1 MKAEW
6 LYLKQI
12 YDFPATLLVNLL
24 QIHSDWR
31 APTQSPLINP
41 FYSSCRGFMI
51 RKMLINAEDV
61 EESRVA
67 IVAEGLLEEFD
78 IETTQKEQIK
88 GNIYKGVVVKV
99 EAGLQAAFV
108 DYGGHRAGFL
118 PLGEVHPSCYA
129 DQELAKRGGRV
140 RIHDVLKRNQELLVQ
155 IVKDEI
161 GTKGA
166 ALSTYIS
173 LPGRYLVL
181 MPGVDA
187 TRVSRKI
194 EDEAQRRQLKEIVA
208 QLAPPPG
215 TGVIIRTAGLDRTRQ
230 ELQRD
235 MAYLLKLWETI
246 LAQGAE
252 LPAPSVVYQERDLVI
267 RSIRDYFTPDIA
279 EILVDDREVFKRA
292 REFLQAIMPRY
303 VNRIK
308 LYREKRPIFSKY
320 QLEDQIE
327 AIFEDKIP
335 LRSGG
340 SIVIERT
347 EAMVSID
354 VNSGR
359 STQERGMEE
368 TAFKTNMEAAEE
380 IARQLRL
387 RDLGGLVV
395 IDFIDMRDRKH
406 IQEVERCLKNA
417 LKRDKARTEMS
428 RISKFGLL
436 EVSRQRLKPALQDE
450 TSSPCPHCK
459 GQGLVRSKESLG
471 LTVLRKIQAA
481 AVKGNLLSAKAKVPL
496 EAANY
501 LLNDKRDRLLK
512 IEHEYGIRINV
523 EGDAALTGSLFN
535 LVLDKKDIVPVDDET
550 FEAEAR
556 ALEEAEVADLEP
568 IPEDEAVAEIPA
580 AAAPGEFES
589 LTEPAAAVAAT
600 LAAVVQTTLS
610 AEVKGL
616 QGVAEPSSGSNG
628 GPVTREVSPPPWQP
642 VRRRGRFWW
651 LRRATS
657 ATARS
662 VTVPSVSN
670 AADSPAAE
678 AKAPAAVAT
687 VTAQHPSNERS
698 AGPPHR
704 LPDSAAPW
712 RRMLPLLKPL
722 RQLPLR
728 GADDLRPG
736 DHLPL

>member
-1 MKAEW
+1 
-6 LYLKQI
+6 
-12 YDFPATLLVNLL
+12 
-24 QIHSDWR
+24 
-31 APTQSPLINP
+31 
-41 FYSSCRGFMI
+41 MI
-51 RKMLINAEDV
+51 RKMLINAEDS

-67 IVAEGLLEEFD
+67 IVADGLLEEFD
-78 IETTQKEQIK
+78 IETTHKEQIK

-108 DYGGHRAGFL
+108 DYGGKRAGFL
-118 PLGEVHPSCYA
+118 PLGEVHPTSYA
-129 DQELAKRGGRV
+129 DPELAKRGGRV
-140 RIHDVLKRNQELLVQ
+140 RIHDVLKRNQELLIQV
-155 IVKDEI
+155 VKDEI

-194 EDEAQRRQLKEIVA
+194 EDEAQRRELKELVA

-215 TGVIIRTAGLDRTRQ
+215 TGVIIRTAGLDRTKQ

-246 LAQGAE
+246 LTQAKE

-267 RSIRDYFTPDIA
+267 RSIRDYFTPDIG
-279 EILVDDREVFKRA
+279 EILADDREVFRRA

-327 AIFEDKIP
+327 AIFEDKIA
-335 LRSGG
+335 LKSGG

-368 TAFKTNMEAAEE
+368 TAFKTNMEAGEE

-406 IQEVERCLKNA
+406 IQEVERGLKNA

-450 TSSPCPHCK
+450 TSLPCPHCK
-459 GQGLVRSKESLG
+459 GQGLIRSRESLG

-481 AVKGNLLSAKAKVPL
+481 AVKGNLLAAKAKVPL
-496 EAANY
+496 EVANY
-501 LLNDKRDRLLK
+501 LLNDKRDRLLRV
-512 IEHEYGIRINV
+512 EQEYSIRILV
-523 EGDAALTGSLFN
+523 EGDAQLTGSLYN
-535 LVLDKKDIVPVDDET
+535 LVFDKKELTPAEEEVL
-550 FEAEAR
+550 EAELKLIERVDIADFEPLQETEEVLEEPATVGLTPDE
-556 ALEEAEVADLEP
+556 ALEE
-568 IPEDEAVAEIPA
+568 EAVAQDTTLEPAMA
-580 AAAPGEFES
+580 AATIETNGLSE
-589 LTEPAAAVAAT
+589 
-600 LAAVVQTTLS
+600 AAVVDTPAVDAPADDHGSGLKPLS
-610 AEVKGL
+610 
-616 QGVAEPSSGSNG
+616 
-628 GPVTREVSPPPWQP
+628 SPPSWQP
-642 VRRRGRFWW
+642 ARRRGRFWW
-651 LRRATS
+651 LRRLALTTEQTGREPVRS
-657 ATARS
+657 PVEEVS
-662 VTVPSVSN
+662 VTEPEVPTLVSHQTPPASSQVERH
-670 AADSPAAE
+670 AATTGQRTDAE
-678 AKAPAAVAT
+678 
-687 VTAQHPSNERS
+687 
-698 AGPPHR
+698 
-704 LPDSAAPW
+704 APW
-712 RRMLPLLKPL
+712 RRMLPPIKPF
-722 RQLPLR
+722 RELPRAGLDE
-728 GADDLRPG
+728 GASGHEPAI
-736 DHLPL
+736 

>member
-1 MKAEW
+1 
-6 LYLKQI
+6 
-12 YDFPATLLVNLL
+12 
-24 QIHSDWR
+24 
-31 APTQSPLINP
+31 
-41 FYSSCRGFMI
+41 MI
-51 RKMLINAEDV
+51 RKMLINAEDA

-67 IVAEGLLEEFD
+67 IVTDGILEEFD
-78 IETTQKEQIK
+78 IETSHKEQNK
-88 GNIYKGVVVKV
+88 SNIYKGLVVKV

-108 DYGGHRAGFL
+108 DYGGKRAGFL
-118 PLGEVHPSCYA
+118 PLGEVHPTCYA
-129 DQELAKRGGRV
+129 DPELAKRGGRV

-155 IVKDEI
+155 VVKDEI

-215 TGVIIRTAGLDRTRQ
+215 TGVIIRTAGLDRTKQ

-246 LAQGAE
+246 LAQAKE
-252 LPAPSVVYQERDLVI
+252 IPAPSVVYEESDLVI

-303 VNRIK
+303 VSRIK
-308 LYREKRPIFSKY
+308 LYRERRPIFSKY
-320 QLEDQIE
+320 QLEEQIE

-335 LRSGG
+335 LKSGG

-450 TSSPCPHCK
+450 TSLPCPHCR
-459 GQGLVRSKESLG
+459 GQGLIRSKESLG

-481 AVKGNLLSAKAKVPL
+481 AVKGNLMVAKAKVPL

-501 LLNDKRDRLLK
+501 LLNEKRDRLLK
-512 IEHEYGIRINV
+512 LEQEYGIRLHV
-523 EGDAALTGSLFN
+523 EGDATLTGSIFN
-535 LVLDKKDIVPVDDET
+535 LSLEKKDISAIEEELL
-550 FEAEAR
+550 EAEA
-556 ALEEAEVADLEP
+556 AAEAFEETAAEAFEETEVIETELAEEETAVHEGPTAAKSVLTEAFEELVP
-568 IPEDEAVAEIPA
+568 ITPEAVASIVEA
-580 AAAPGEFES
+580 S
-589 LTEPAAAVAAT
+589 
-600 LAAVVQTTLS
+600 LS
-610 AEVKGL
+610 AEVNGS
-616 QGVAEPSSGSNG
+616 VTAEDPATTGNGSPLKHAIPTPTGPS
-628 GPVTREVSPPPWQP
+628 T
-642 VRRRGRFWW
+642 RRRLRFWW
-651 LRRATS
+651 LRRLGPSTG
-657 ATARS
+657 RS
-662 VTVPSVSN
+662 VSEPLQPGVVDT
-670 AADSPAAE
+670 AAAASE
-678 AKAPAAVAT
+678 ALPGVRLT
-687 VTAQHPSNERS
+687 PTLPPDTPRS
-698 AGPPHR
+698 EADPRRPV
-704 LPDSAAPW
+704 DAEAPW
-712 RRMLPLLKPL
+712 RRMLPPSRPPL
-722 RQLPLR
+722 QLPRR
-728 GADDLRPG
+728 GADDEASG
-736 DHLPL
+736 DHLST

>member
-1 MKAEW
+1 
-6 LYLKQI
+6 
-12 YDFPATLLVNLL
+12 
-24 QIHSDWR
+24 
-31 APTQSPLINP
+31 
-41 FYSSCRGFMI
+41 MI
-51 RKMLINAEDV
+51 RKMLINAEDA

-67 IVAEGLLEEFD
+67 IVADGILEEFD
-78 IETTQKEQIK
+78 IETCHKEQNK
-88 GNIYKGVVVKV
+88 SNIYKGVVVKV

-108 DYGGHRAGFL
+108 EYGGKRAGFL
-118 PLGEVHPSCYA
+118 PLGEVHPTCYA
-129 DQELAKRGGRV
+129 DPDLAKRGGRV

-155 IVKDEI
+155 VVKDEI

-215 TGVIIRTAGLDRTRQ
+215 TGVIIRTAGLDRTKQ

-246 LAQGAE
+246 LAQAKE
-252 LPAPSVVYQERDLVI
+252 LPAPSVVYEESDLVI

-279 EILVDDREVFKRA
+279 EILADDREVFKRA

-308 LYREKRPIFSKY
+308 LYRERRPIFSKY
-320 QLEDQIE
+320 QLEEQIE

-335 LRSGG
+335 LKSGG

-368 TAFKTNMEAAEE
+368 TAFKTNMEAGEE

-406 IQEVERCLKNA
+406 IQEVERSLKNA

-450 TSSPCPHCK
+450 TTLPCPHCK
-459 GQGLVRSKESLG
+459 GQGLIRSKESLG
-471 LTVLRKIQAA
+471 LTVLRRIQAA
-481 AVKGNLLSAKAKVPL
+481 AVKGYLLAAKAKVPL
-496 EAANY
+496 DAANY
-501 LLNDKRDRLLK
+501 LLNEKRDRLLK
-512 IEHEYGIRINV
+512 LEQEYGIRIHV
-523 EGDAALTGSLFN
+523 EGDATLTGSLFN
-535 LVLDKKDIVPVDDET
+535 LTLEKKDITAIE
-550 FEAEAR
+550 EEALEAAAEAF
-556 ALEEAEVADLEP
+556 EEAEVAEVEPFEERGPRRVEEVATETASSPSELVAELAPDLA
-568 IPEDEAVAEIPA
+568 EAVASLAEATVSVEPNGTPA
-580 AAAPGEFES
+580 
-589 LTEPAAAVAAT
+589 
-600 LAAVVQTTLS
+600 
-610 AEVKGL
+610 
-616 QGVAEPSSGSNG
+616 VAEPATAGSGS
-628 GPVTREVSPPPWQP
+628 PLKREVPTPPWQP
-642 VRRRGRFWW
+642 TRRRLRFWW
-651 LRRATS
+651 LRRLVPS
-657 ATARS
+657 SSRS
-662 VTVPSVSN
+662 VSEPLRHGHVDDGT
-670 AADSPAAE
+670 ADSEALAAAHMTPTLSSHAQRSEE
-678 AKAPAAVAT
+678 AP
-687 VTAQHPSNERS
+687 N
-698 AGPPHR
+698 R
-704 LPDSAAPW
+704 LPDADAPW
-712 RRMLPLLKPL
+712 RRMLPPTRPPLL
-722 RQLPLR
+722 LPR
-728 GADDLRPG
+728 TGADDAPPG
-736 DHLPL
+736 DHLAV

>member
-1 MKAEW
+1 
-6 LYLKQI
+6 
-12 YDFPATLLVNLL
+12 
-24 QIHSDWR
+24 
-31 APTQSPLINP
+31 
-41 FYSSCRGFMI
+41 MI
-51 RKMLINAEDV
+51 RKMLINAEDA

-67 IVAEGLLEEFD
+67 IVADGILEEFD
-78 IETTQKEQIK
+78 IETSHKEQNK
-88 GNIYKGVVVKV
+88 SNIYKGVVVKV

-108 DYGGHRAGFL
+108 DYGGKRAGFL

-129 DQELAKRGGRV
+129 DPDLAKRGGRV

-215 TGVIIRTAGLDRTRQ
+215 TGVIIRTAGLDRTKQ

-246 LAQGAE
+246 LIQAKD
-252 LPAPSVVYQERDLVI
+252 LLAPSVVYEESDLVI

-335 LRSGG
+335 LKSGG
-340 SIVIERT
+340 SIVVERT

-368 TAFKTNMEAAEE
+368 TAFKTNMEAGEE

-450 TSSPCPHCK
+450 TSLPCPHCK
-459 GQGLVRSKESLG
+459 GQGLIRSKESLG

-481 AVKGNLLSAKAKVPL
+481 AVKGNILAAKAKVPL
-496 EAANY
+496 DAANY
-501 LLNDKRDRLLK
+501 LLNEKRDRLLK
-512 IEHEYGIRINV
+512 LEQEYGIRIHV
-523 EGDAALTGSLFN
+523 EGDATLTGSLFN
-535 LVLDKKDIVPVDDET
+535 LALEKKDITAIEEEAVEPEVEIRAET
-550 FEAEAR
+550 EDTDAESLGAEAGM
-556 ALEEAEVADLEP
+556 EEVATAAESAP
-568 IPEDEAVAEIPA
+568 PESFDEAAPLAAETVASAVEATLSGTVDATPTVPE
-580 AAAPGEFES
+580 AAPAGNGNPLKRE
-589 LTEPAAAVAAT
+589 LP
-600 LAAVVQTTLS
+600 LS
-610 AEVKGL
+610 
-616 QGVAEPSSGSNG
+616 
-628 GPVTREVSPPPWQP
+628 PWQP
-642 VRRRGRFWW
+642 THRRHRFWW
-651 LRRATS
+651 LRRLVA
-657 ATARS
+657 
-662 VTVPSVSN
+662 PSSRLVDEPLRHGAVDDV
-670 AADSPAAE
+670 AADAE
-678 AKAPAAVAT
+678 PVAVAPAPPA
-687 VTAQHPSNERS
+687 PSLHAPRHEGTPS
-698 AGPPHR
+698 H
-704 LPDSAAPW
+704 LPDAEAPW
-712 RRMLPLLKPL
+712 RRMLPPIKPPL
-722 RQLPLR
+722 QLPRR
-728 GADDLRPG
+728 GADDPPTG
-736 DHLPL
+736 EHLSI

>member
-1 MKAEW
+1 
-6 LYLKQI
+6 
-12 YDFPATLLVNLL
+12 
-24 QIHSDWR
+24 
-31 APTQSPLINP
+31 
-41 FYSSCRGFMI
+41 MI
-51 RKMLINAEDV
+51 RKMLINAEDA

-67 IVAEGLLEEFD
+67 IVADGILEEFD
-78 IETTQKEQIK
+78 IETSHKEQNK
-88 GNIYKGVVVKV
+88 SNIYKGIVVKV

-108 DYGGHRAGFL
+108 DYGGKRAGFL
-118 PLGEVHPSCYA
+118 PLGEVHPTCYA
-129 DQELAKRGGRV
+129 DPDLAKRGGRV

-155 IVKDEI
+155 VVKDEI

-215 TGVIIRTAGLDRTRQ
+215 TGVIIRTAGLDRTKQ

-246 LAQGAE
+246 LAQAKE
-252 LPAPSVVYQERDLVI
+252 LPAPSVVYEESDLVI

-308 LYREKRPIFSKY
+308 LSRERRPIFSKY

-335 LRSGG
+335 LKSGG

-368 TAFKTNMEAAEE
+368 TAFKTNMEAGEE

-450 TSSPCPHCK
+450 TSLPCPHCK
-459 GQGLVRSKESLG
+459 GQGLIRSKESLG

-481 AVKGNLLSAKAKVPL
+481 AVKGYLLAAKAKVPL

-501 LLNDKRDRLLK
+501 LLNEKRDRLLK
-512 IEHEYGIRINV
+512 LEQEYGIRIHV
-523 EGDAALTGSLFN
+523 EGDATLTGSVFN
-535 LVLDKKDIVPVDDET
+535 LTLDKKDIAAIE
-550 FEAEAR
+550 EESLAAEVA
-556 ALEEAEVADLEP
+556 AFKEAEVIDAEP
-568 IPEDEAVAEIPA
+568 PA
-580 AAAPGEFES
+580 AETAADEDQTAAEPA
-589 LTEPAAAVAAT
+589 LTEAFDEPAPITAETVASIVEASM
-600 LAAVVQTTLS
+600 S
-610 AEVKGL
+610 AEVNGSST
-616 QGVAEPSSGSNG
+616 VVEPATAGNGSPLKQEIPTPFG
-628 GPVTREVSPPPWQP
+628 QSTH
-642 VRRRGRFWW
+642 RRLRFWW
-651 LRRATS
+651 LRRS
-657 ATARS
+657 
-662 VTVPSVSN
+662 VPSSSRLAGEPLHHGVADAV
-670 AADSPAAE
+670 AADPEVLPAAHMTPTAHPHAHRNE
-678 AKAPAAVAT
+678 GAP
-687 VTAQHPSNERS
+687 R
-698 AGPPHR
+698 R
-704 LPDSAAPW
+704 LQDAEAPW
-712 RRMLPLLKPL
+712 RRMLPPIRPPL
-722 RQLPLR
+722 QLPRR
-728 GADDLRPG
+728 GADDAATG
-736 DHLPL
+736 DHLSI

>member
-1 MKAEW
+1 
-6 LYLKQI
+6 
-12 YDFPATLLVNLL
+12 
-24 QIHSDWR
+24 
-31 APTQSPLINP
+31 
-41 FYSSCRGFMI
+41 MI
-51 RKMLINAEDV
+51 RKMLINAEDA

-67 IVAEGLLEEFD
+67 IVADGILEEFD
-78 IETTQKEQIK
+78 IETCHKEQNK
-88 GNIYKGVVVKV
+88 SNIYKGVVVKV

-108 DYGGHRAGFL
+108 EYGGKRAGFL
-118 PLGEVHPSCYA
+118 PLGEVHPTCYA
-129 DQELAKRGGRV
+129 DPDLAKRGGRV

-155 IVKDEI
+155 VVKDEI

-215 TGVIIRTAGLDRTRQ
+215 TGVIIRTAGLDRTKQ

-246 LAQGAE
+246 LAQAKE
-252 LPAPSVVYQERDLVI
+252 LPAPSVVYEESDLVI

-279 EILVDDREVFKRA
+279 EILADDREVYKRA

-308 LYREKRPIFSKY
+308 MYRERRPIFSKY
-320 QLEDQIE
+320 QLEEQIE

-335 LRSGG
+335 LKSGG

-368 TAFKTNMEAAEE
+368 TAFKTNMEAGEE

-406 IQEVERCLKNA
+406 IQEVERSLKNA

-450 TSSPCPHCK
+450 TTLPCPHCK
-459 GQGLVRSKESLG
+459 GQGLIRSKESLG
-471 LTVLRKIQAA
+471 LTVLRRIQAA
-481 AVKGNLLSAKAKVPL
+481 AVKGSLLAAKAKVPL
-496 EAANY
+496 DAANY
-501 LLNDKRDRLLK
+501 LLNEKRDRLLK
-512 IEHEYGIRINV
+512 LEQDYGIRIHV
-523 EGDAALTGSLFN
+523 EGDATLTGSLFN
-535 LVLDKKDIVPVDDET
+535 LTLEKKDITDIE
-550 FEAEAR
+550 EEALEAAAEAF
-556 ALEEAEVADLEP
+556 EEAEVAEVEPFEEEVAEEEVELETASSPSDLVAELAP
-568 IPEDEAVAEIPA
+568 DLAEAVASLVEATVSVEPNGTPA
-580 AAAPGEFES
+580 LE
-589 LTEPAAAVAAT
+589 EPATA
-600 LAAVVQTTLS
+600 
-610 AEVKGL
+610 
-616 QGVAEPSSGSNG
+616 SNG
-628 GPVTREVSPPPWQP
+628 SPLKHEVPIPPWQP
-642 VRRRGRFWW
+642 TRRRLRFWW
-651 LRRATS
+651 LRRL
-657 ATARS
+657 
-662 VTVPSVSN
+662 VPSSSQSVSEPLRHSHVDDGT
-670 AADSPAAE
+670 ADSEAVAAAHMTPTLSPHVAQLSAE
-678 AKAPAAVAT
+678 AP
-687 VTAQHPSNERS
+687 N
-698 AGPPHR
+698 R
-704 LPDSAAPW
+704 LPDADAPW
-712 RRMLPLLKPL
+712 RRMLPPTRPPLL
-722 RQLPLR
+722 LPR
-728 GADDLRPG
+728 TGADDAPPG
-736 DHLPL
+736 DHSAV

>member
-1 MKAEW
+1 
-6 LYLKQI
+6 
-12 YDFPATLLVNLL
+12 
-24 QIHSDWR
+24 
-31 APTQSPLINP
+31 
-41 FYSSCRGFMI
+41 MI
-51 RKMLINAEDV
+51 RKMLINAEDA

-67 IVAEGLLEEFD
+67 IVADGILEEFD
-78 IETTQKEQIK
+78 IETSHKEQNK
-88 GNIYKGVVVKV
+88 SNIYKGVVVKV

-108 DYGGHRAGFL
+108 EYGGKRAGFL
-118 PLGEVHPSCYA
+118 PLGEVHPTCYA
-129 DQELAKRGGRV
+129 DPDLAKRSGRV

-155 IVKDEI
+155 VVKDEI

-215 TGVIIRTAGLDRTRQ
+215 TGVIIRTAGLDRTKQ

-246 LAQGAE
+246 LAQAKE
-252 LPAPSVVYQERDLVI
+252 LPAPSVVYEESDLVI

-303 VNRIK
+303 VSRIK
-308 LYREKRPIFSKY
+308 LYRERRPIFSKY
-320 QLEDQIE
+320 QLEEQIE

-335 LRSGG
+335 LKSGG

-368 TAFKTNMEAAEE
+368 TAFKTNMEAGEE

-406 IQEVERCLKNA
+406 IQEVERSLKNA

-450 TSSPCPHCK
+450 TTLPCPHCK
-459 GQGLVRSKESLG
+459 GQGLIRSKESLG

-481 AVKGNLLSAKAKVPL
+481 AVKGSLLAAKAKVPL
-496 EAANY
+496 DAANY
-501 LLNDKRDRLLK
+501 LLNEKRDRLLK
-512 IEHEYGIRINV
+512 LEQEYGIRIHV
-523 EGDAALTGSLFN
+523 EGDATLTGSLFN
-535 LVLDKKDIVPVDDET
+535 LTLEKKDITAIEE
-550 FEAEAR
+550 EALEA
-556 ALEEAEVADLEP
+556 AAEVFEEAEVPDVEPFEEEAAIEEVATAAESSPSELIAELAPDLA
-568 IPEDEAVAEIPA
+568 EAVASLAEATVSVEPNGA
-580 AAAPGEFES
+580 PVVAAP
-589 LTEPAAAVAAT
+589 AT
-600 LAAVVQTTLS
+600 A
-610 AEVKGL
+610 G
-616 QGVAEPSSGSNG
+616 SGS
-628 GPVTREVSPPPWQP
+628 PLKREVPTPPWQLT
-642 VRRRGRFWW
+642 RHRLRFWW
-651 LRRATS
+651 LRRLVPS
-657 ATARS
+657 SSRS
-662 VTVPSVSN
+662 VSEPLQYGHVDDATTDSEAL
-670 AADSPAAE
+670 AAAHMTPTLSPHAQRSEE
-678 AKAPAAVAT
+678 AP
-687 VTAQHPSNERS
+687 N
-698 AGPPHR
+698 R
-704 LPDSAAPW
+704 LPDADAPW
-712 RRMLPLLKPL
+712 RRMLPPTKPPLL
-722 RQLPLR
+722 LPR
-728 GADDLRPG
+728 TGADDAPPG
-736 DHLPL
+736 DHLAV

>member
-1 MKAEW
+1 
-6 LYLKQI
+6 
-12 YDFPATLLVNLL
+12 
-24 QIHSDWR
+24 
-31 APTQSPLINP
+31 
-41 FYSSCRGFMI
+41 MI
-51 RKMLINAEDV
+51 RKMLINAEDA

-67 IVAEGLLEEFD
+67 IVADGILEEFD
-78 IETTQKEQIK
+78 IETCHKEQNK
-88 GNIYKGVVVKV
+88 SNIYKGVVVKV

-108 DYGGHRAGFL
+108 EYGGKRAGFL
-118 PLGEVHPSCYA
+118 PLGEVHPTCYA
-129 DQELAKRGGRV
+129 DPDLAKRGGRV

-155 IVKDEI
+155 VVKDEI

-215 TGVIIRTAGLDRTRQ
+215 TGVIIRTAGLDRTKQ

-246 LAQGAE
+246 LAQAKE
-252 LPAPSVVYQERDLVI
+252 LPAPSVVYEESDLVI

-279 EILVDDREVFKRA
+279 EILADDREVFKRA

-308 LYREKRPIFSKY
+308 LYRERRPIFSKY
-320 QLEDQIE
+320 QLEEQIE

-335 LRSGG
+335 LKSGG

-368 TAFKTNMEAAEE
+368 TAFKTNMEAGEE

-406 IQEVERCLKNA
+406 IQEVERSLKNA

-450 TSSPCPHCK
+450 TTLPCPHCK
-459 GQGLVRSKESLG
+459 GQGLIRSKESLG
-471 LTVLRKIQAA
+471 LTVLRRIQAA
-481 AVKGNLLSAKAKVPL
+481 AVKGSLLAAKAKVPL
-496 EAANY
+496 DAANY
-501 LLNDKRDRLLK
+501 LLNEKRDRLLK
-512 IEHEYGIRINV
+512 LEQEYGIRIHV
-523 EGDAALTGSLFN
+523 EGDATLTGSLFN
-535 LVLDKKDIVPVDDET
+535 LTLEKKDITALEE
-550 FEAEAR
+550 EALEA
-556 ALEEAEVADLEP
+556 AAEVFEEAEVAEVESFEEEAAVEEVATETESSPSELIADLAP
-568 IPEDEAVAEIPA
+568 DLAEAVASLAEATVSVEPNGAPA
-580 AAAPGEFES
+580 
-589 LTEPAAAVAAT
+589 
-600 LAAVVQTTLS
+600 
-610 AEVKGL
+610 
-616 QGVAEPSSGSNG
+616 VAEPATAGSGS
-628 GPVTREVSPPPWQP
+628 PLTREVPTPPWQLTH
-642 VRRRGRFWW
+642 RRLRFWW
-651 LRRATS
+651 LRRLVPS
-657 ATARS
+657 SSRS
-662 VTVPSVSN
+662 VSEPLQHGHVDDGT
-670 AADSPAAE
+670 ADSEVLAAAHMTPTSSPHAQRSEE
-678 AKAPAAVAT
+678 AP
-687 VTAQHPSNERS
+687 N
-698 AGPPHR
+698 R
-704 LPDSAAPW
+704 LPDADAPW
-712 RRMLPLLKPL
+712 RRMLPPTKPPLL
-722 RQLPLR
+722 LPR
-728 GADDLRPG
+728 PGADDAPPG
-736 DHLPL
+736 DPLAV

>member
-1 MKAEW
+1 
-6 LYLKQI
+6 
-12 YDFPATLLVNLL
+12 
-24 QIHSDWR
+24 
-31 APTQSPLINP
+31 
-41 FYSSCRGFMI
+41 MI
-51 RKMLINAEDV
+51 RKMLINAEDA

-67 IVAEGLLEEFD
+67 IVAEGILEEFD
-78 IETTQKEQIK
+78 IETCHKEQNK
-88 GNIYKGVVVKV
+88 SNIYKGVVVKV

-108 DYGGHRAGFL
+108 EYGGNRAGFL
-118 PLGEVHPSCYA
+118 PLGEVHPTCYA
-129 DQELAKRGGRV
+129 DPDLAKRGGRV

-155 IVKDEI
+155 VVKDEI

-215 TGVIIRTAGLDRTRQ
+215 TGVIIRTAGLDRTKQ

-246 LAQGAE
+246 LAQAKE
-252 LPAPSVVYQERDLVI
+252 LPAPSVVYEESDLVI

-303 VNRIK
+303 VSRIK
-308 LYREKRPIFSKY
+308 LYRERRPIFSKY
-320 QLEDQIE
+320 QLEEQIE

-335 LRSGG
+335 LKSGG

-368 TAFKTNMEAAEE
+368 TAFKTNMEAGEE

-406 IQEVERCLKNA
+406 IQEVERSLKNA

-450 TSSPCPHCK
+450 TTLPCPHCK
-459 GQGLVRSKESLG
+459 GQGLIRSKESLG
-471 LTVLRKIQAA
+471 LTVLRRIQAA
-481 AVKGNLLSAKAKVPL
+481 AVKGYLLAAKAKVPL
-496 EAANY
+496 DAANY
-501 LLNDKRDRLLK
+501 LLNEKRDRLLK
-512 IEHEYGIRINV
+512 LEQEYGIRIHI
-523 EGDAALTGSLFN
+523 EGDATLTGSLFN
-535 LVLDKKDIVPVDDET
+535 LTLEKKDLTAIE
-550 FEAEAR
+550 EE
-556 ALEEAEVADLEP
+556 ALE
-568 IPEDEAVAEIPA
+568 A
-580 AAAPGEFES
+580 AAAVFDDTEVAEVEPPEAEMAVEEVPVEVES
-589 LTEPAAAVAAT
+589 SPRELVAELAPDFAETVAALAEAT
-600 LAAVVQTTLS
+600 LSVEPNGASAVV
-610 AEVKGL
+610 EP
-616 QGVAEPSSGSNG
+616 VAVGSGSTL
-628 GPVTREVSPPPWQP
+628 TREALTPPWQP
-642 VRRRGRFWW
+642 TRRRLRFWW
-651 LRRATS
+651 LRHLMSSSSRPVGEPLRHGPVDDS
-657 ATARS
+657 AAHSEDYAAAPITPTVSPQAHRS
-662 VTVPSVSN
+662 EEAPS
-670 AADSPAAE
+670 
-678 AKAPAAVAT
+678 
-687 VTAQHPSNERS
+687 
-698 AGPPHR
+698 R
-704 LPDSAAPW
+704 LPDAEAPW
-712 RRMLPLLKPL
+712 RRMLPPIKPPLL
-722 RQLPLR
+722 LPR
-728 GADDLRPG
+728 SGADDTSPG
-736 DHLPL
+736 DHLAV

>member
-1 MKAEW
+1 M
-6 LYLKQI
+6 
-12 YDFPATLLVNLL
+12 LLVMP
-24 QIHSDWR
+24 IEMRDGWR
-31 APTQSPLINP
+31 APTPDPHINP

-51 RKMLINAEDV
+51 RKMLINAEDA

-67 IVAEGLLEEFD
+67 IVADGILEEFD
-78 IETTQKEQIK
+78 IETCHKEQNK
-88 GNIYKGVVVKV
+88 SNIYKGVVVKV

-108 DYGGHRAGFL
+108 DYGGRRAGFL
-118 PLGEVHPSCYA
+118 PLGEVHPTCYA
-129 DQELAKRGGRV
+129 DPDLAKRGGRV

-155 IVKDEI
+155 VVKDEI

-215 TGVIIRTAGLDRTRQ
+215 TGVIIRTAGLDRTKQ

-246 LAQGAE
+246 LAQAKQ
-252 LPAPSVVYQERDLVI
+252 LPAPSVVYEERDLVI

-335 LRSGG
+335 LKSGG

-368 TAFKTNMEAAEE
+368 TAFKTNMEAGEE

-450 TSSPCPHCK
+450 TSLPCPHCK
-459 GQGLVRSKESLG
+459 GQGLIRSKESLG

-481 AVKGNLLSAKAKVPL
+481 AVKGNLLTAKAKVPL

-501 LLNDKRDRLLK
+501 LLNEKRDRLLK
-512 IEHEYGIRINV
+512 LEQEYGIRVHV
-523 EGDAALTGSLFN
+523 EGDATLTGSLFN
-535 LVLDKKDIVPVDDET
+535 LVFDKKDIVPFEEEAL
-550 FEAEAR
+550 EAEAK
-556 ALEEAEVADLEP
+556 ALEEAELTGTEPLGEEDL
-568 IPEDEAVAEIPA
+568 AE
-580 AAAPGEFES
+580 AAPPVTESAATEALEEPTRDAAEPLASAVDAMLSVEANGASTVVEPS
-589 LTEPAAAVAAT
+589 LTGNGSPAK
-600 LAAVVQTTLS
+600 
-610 AEVKGL
+610 AEVP
-616 QGVAEPSSGSNG
+616 A
-628 GPVTREVSPPPWQP
+628 PPWQP
-642 VRRRGRFWW
+642 IRRRGRFWW
-651 LRRATS
+651 LRRSRTS
-657 ATARS
+657 PSRS
-662 VTVPSVSN
+662 PSEPSLHGTG
-670 AADSPAAE
+670 DDFSAE
-678 AKAPAAVAT
+678 AEMLSAARTTPTPSLPTERREGTPSRVPD
-687 VTAQHPSNERS
+687 AQ
-698 AGPPHR
+698 
-704 LPDSAAPW
+704 APW
-712 RRMLPLLKPL
+712 RRMLPAITPRL
-722 RQLPLR
+722 QLPRR
-728 GADDLRPG
+728 GADDVSAG
-736 DHLPL
+736 DHPSL

>member
-1 MKAEW
+1 
-6 LYLKQI
+6 
-12 YDFPATLLVNLL
+12 
-24 QIHSDWR
+24 
-31 APTQSPLINP
+31 
-41 FYSSCRGFMI
+41 MI
-51 RKMLINAEDV
+51 RKMLINAEDA

-78 IETTQKEQIK
+78 IETTHKEQIK

-99 EAGLQAAFV
+99 EAGLQAAFI
-108 DYGGHRAGFL
+108 DYGGNRAGFL

-208 QLAPPPG
+208 QLAPPPN
-215 TGVIIRTAGLDRTRQ
+215 TGVIIRTAGLDRTKQ

-246 LAQGAE
+246 LTQGAE

-320 QLEDQIE
+320 QLEEQIE

-335 LRSGG
+335 LKSGG

-368 TAFKTNMEAAEE
+368 TAFKTNMEAGEE

-450 TSSPCPHCK
+450 TSSPCPYCK

-535 LVLDKKDIVPVDDET
+535 LTFEKKDIVPVDDET

-556 ALEEAEVADLEP
+556 ALEEADVADIEP
-568 IPEDEAVAEIPA
+568 IEEDEPAAEIPA
-580 AAAPGEFES
+580 AAASGEAES
-589 LTEPAAAVAAT
+589 LTEPAAAIAAT

-610 AEVKGL
+610 VEVNGSPP
-616 QGVAEPSSGSNG
+616 VAEPSPVSNSS
-628 GPVTREVSPPPWQP
+628 PVTREAPPPPPWQP
-642 VRRRGRFWW
+642 IRRRGRFWW
-651 LRRATS
+651 LRRAMS
-657 ATARS
+657 ATVRS
-662 VTVPSVSN
+662 IAAPPVSS
-670 AADSPAAE
+670 AAGSPAPE
-678 AKAPAAVAT
+678 AKTLSAAAT
-687 VTAQHPSNERS
+687 VSAQQAPTERGS
-698 AGPPHR
+698 GPPHR

-722 RQLPLR
+722 RQLPLQ

-736 DHLPL
+736 DHLPI

>member
-1 MKAEW
+1 
-6 LYLKQI
+6 
-12 YDFPATLLVNLL
+12 
-24 QIHSDWR
+24 
-31 APTQSPLINP
+31 
-41 FYSSCRGFMI
+41 MI
-51 RKMLINAEDV
+51 RKMLINAEDA

-67 IVAEGLLEEFD
+67 IVADGILEEFD
-78 IETTQKEQIK
+78 IETSHKEQNK
-88 GNIYKGVVVKV
+88 SNIYKGVVVKV

-108 DYGGHRAGFL
+108 DYGGKRAGFL
-118 PLGEVHPSCYA
+118 PLGEVHPTCYA
-129 DQELAKRGGRV
+129 DPDLARRGGRV

-215 TGVIIRTAGLDRTRQ
+215 TGVIIRTAGLDRTKQ

-246 LAQGAE
+246 LIQAKE
-252 LPAPSVVYQERDLVI
+252 IPAPSVVYEESDLVI

-279 EILVDDREVFKRA
+279 EILADDREVFKRA

-335 LRSGG
+335 LKSGG

-368 TAFKTNMEAAEE
+368 TAFKTNMEAGEE

-450 TSSPCPHCK
+450 TSLPCPHCK
-459 GQGLVRSKESLG
+459 GQGLIRSKESLG

-481 AVKGNLLSAKAKVPL
+481 AVKGNILAAKAKVPL
-496 EAANY
+496 DAANY
-501 LLNDKRDRLLK
+501 LLNEKRDRLLK
-512 IEHEYGIRINV
+512 LEQEYGIRIHV
-523 EGDAALTGSLFN
+523 EGDATLTGSLFN
-535 LVLDKKDIVPVDDET
+535 LALEKKDITAIEEEAVEP
-550 FEAEAR
+550 EAEIR
-556 ALEEAEVADLEP
+556 AETEVTDTEPLGAEAEMEEVATAAESAPPESFDEP
-568 IPEDEAVAEIPA
+568 APIAPETVAAVIEATLSVTDDATSTAPEAASAGNGSPPKREIP
-580 AAAPGEFES
+580 
-589 LTEPAAAVAAT
+589 L
-600 LAAVVQTTLS
+600 
-610 AEVKGL
+610 
-616 QGVAEPSSGSNG
+616 
-628 GPVTREVSPPPWQP
+628 PPWQP
-642 VRRRGRFWW
+642 MHRRHRFWW
-651 LRRATS
+651 LRRLVAS
-657 ATARS
+657 SSQVVGEPLRHG
-662 VTVPSVSN
+662 
-670 AADSPAAE
+670 AADETATDSE
-678 AKAPAAVAT
+678 AVA
-687 VTAQHPSNERS
+687 VAS
-698 AGPPHR
+698 GPPAPSLHDPRHGGTPSR
-704 LPDSAAPW
+704 LPDAEAPW
-712 RRMLPLLKPL
+712 RRMLPPSKPPL
-722 RQLPLR
+722 QLPCR
-728 GADDLRPG
+728 DADDTTG
-736 DHLPL
+736 DHLSI

>member
-1 MKAEW
+1 
-6 LYLKQI
+6 
-12 YDFPATLLVNLL
+12 
-24 QIHSDWR
+24 
-31 APTQSPLINP
+31 
-41 FYSSCRGFMI
+41 MI
-51 RKMLINAEDV
+51 KKMLINAEDP
-61 EESRVA
+61 EENRVA
-67 IVAEGLLEEFD
+67 IVTDGILEEFD
-78 IETTQKEQIK
+78 IETTHKEQVK

-108 DYGGHRAGFL
+108 DYGGKRAGFL
-118 PLGEVHPSCYA
+118 PLGEVHPTCYA
-129 DQELAKRGGRV
+129 DPELAKRGGRV
-140 RIHDVLKRNQELLVQ
+140 RIHDVLKRNQSLLVQ
-155 IVKDEI
+155 VVKDEI

-194 EDEAQRRQLKEIVA
+194 EDESQRRKLKEIVA
-208 QLAPPPG
+208 QLEPPPG
-215 TGVIIRTAGLDRTRQ
+215 MGVIIRTAGLDRTKQ

-235 MAYLLKLWETI
+235 LAYLLKLWETI
-246 LAQGAE
+246 LAQAKE

-267 RSIRDYFTPDIA
+267 RSIRDYFTPDIS

-320 QLEDQIE
+320 QLEEQIE

-335 LRSGG
+335 LKSGG

-368 TAFKTNMEAAEE
+368 TAFKTNMEAGEE

-406 IQEVERCLKNA
+406 MQEVERCLKNA

-450 TSSPCPHCK
+450 TTLPCPHCK
-459 GQGLVRSKESLG
+459 GQGLVRSPESLG

-481 AVKGNLLSAKAKVPL
+481 AVKGNLLTAKARVPL
-496 EAANY
+496 ETANY
-501 LLNDKRDRLLK
+501 LLNEKRDRLLK
-512 IEHEYGIRINV
+512 LEHEYDIRIHIA
-523 EGDAALTGSLFN
+523 GDALLTGSQFN
-535 LVLDKKDIVPVDDET
+535 LMLDKKDIPDVLLTDEEVSEMEPEAAQIDD
-550 FEAEAR
+550 
-556 ALEEAEVADLEP
+556 
-568 IPEDEAVAEIPA
+568 
-580 AAAPGEFES
+580 G
-589 LTEPAAAVAAT
+589 AAAVAGA
-600 LAAVVQTTLS
+600 LEQEDKK
-610 AEVKGL
+610 EV
-616 QGVAEPSSGSNG
+616 EPSVESAAIIALPAEEVVSVETSADTKDALAVEGNGSRNRPAAAPTPNG
-628 GPVTREVSPPPWQP
+628 HTTHPRPEPTSAPWSPI
-642 VRRRGRFWW
+642 RRRGRFWW
-651 LRRATS
+651 LRRVAAATHRVVEDFTRPPLS
-657 ATARS
+657 QEGASEPVPPAPSEPLSSTILTAERED
-662 VTVPSVSN
+662 VIAVRRLD
-670 AADSPAAE
+670 AD
-678 AKAPAAVAT
+678 
-687 VTAQHPSNERS
+687 
-698 AGPPHR
+698 
-704 LPDSAAPW
+704 APW
-712 RRMLPLLKPL
+712 RRMLPPVKPY
-722 RQLPLR
+722 RQLPWR
-728 GADDLRPG
+728 GGDDAAAGNSTSL
-736 DHLPL
+736 

>member
-1 MKAEW
+1 
-6 LYLKQI
+6 
-12 YDFPATLLVNLL
+12 
-24 QIHSDWR
+24 
-31 APTQSPLINP
+31 
-41 FYSSCRGFMI
+41 MI
-51 RKMLINAEDV
+51 RKMLINAEDA

-67 IVAEGLLEEFD
+67 IVADGILEEFD
-78 IETTQKEQIK
+78 IETCHKEQNK
-88 GNIYKGVVVKV
+88 SNIYKGVVVKV

-108 DYGGHRAGFL
+108 DYGGKRAGFL
-118 PLGEVHPSCYA
+118 PLGEVHPTCYA
-129 DQELAKRGGRV
+129 DSDLAKRGGRV

-215 TGVIIRTAGLDRTRQ
+215 TGVIIRTAGLDRTKQ

-246 LAQGAE
+246 LAQAKE
-252 LPAPSVVYQERDLVI
+252 RPAPSVVYEESDLII

-335 LRSGG
+335 LKSGG

-368 TAFKTNMEAAEE
+368 TAFKTNMEAGEE

-450 TSSPCPHCK
+450 TSLPCPHCK
-459 GQGLVRSKESLG
+459 GQGMIRSKESLG
-471 LTVLRKIQAA
+471 LTVLRKIQGA
-481 AVKGNLLSAKAKVPL
+481 AVKGNLLIAKAKVPL

-501 LLNDKRDRLLK
+501 LLNEKRDRLLK
-512 IEHEYGIRINV
+512 LEQEYDIRIHI
-523 EGDAALTGSLFN
+523 EGDATLTGSLFN
-535 LVLDKKDIVPVDDET
+535 LALEKKDV
-550 FEAEAR
+550 A
-556 ALEEAEVADLEP
+556 ALEEEPLEPETEAQEDVEVADAEP
-568 IPEDEAVAEIPA
+568 PSAEAALADIPTAGESVPAEAVEV
-580 AAAPGEFES
+580 AAPSPADVGMS
-589 LTEPAAAVAAT
+589 LVEAT
-600 LAAVVQTTLS
+600 LSVEGNGAST
-610 AEVKGL
+610 
-616 QGVAEPSSGSNG
+616 VAEPATAGNGS
-628 GPVTREVSPPPWQP
+628 PLTHEAHPPPWQQT
-642 VRRRGRFWW
+642 RRPLRFWW
-651 LRRATS
+651 LRRLVSSTYRSGGKPLLRGPVDAVTEASKALSAVPATPTPS
-657 ATARS
+657 APSHPGEGAARRL
-662 VTVPSVSN
+662 
-670 AADSPAAE
+670 ADAE
-678 AKAPAAVAT
+678 
-687 VTAQHPSNERS
+687 
-698 AGPPHR
+698 
-704 LPDSAAPW
+704 APW
-712 RRMLPLLKPL
+712 RRMLPPSRPPL
-722 RQLPLR
+722 QLPR
-728 GADDLRPG
+728 PEADDSPTG
-736 DHLPL
+736 DPLSI

>member
-1 MKAEW
+1 
-6 LYLKQI
+6 
-12 YDFPATLLVNLL
+12 
-24 QIHSDWR
+24 
-31 APTQSPLINP
+31 
-41 FYSSCRGFMI
+41 MI
-51 RKMLINAEDV
+51 RKMLINAEDA

-67 IVAEGLLEEFD
+67 IVADGILEEFD
-78 IETTQKEQIK
+78 IETCHKEQNK
-88 GNIYKGVVVKV
+88 SNIYKGVVVKV

-108 DYGGHRAGFL
+108 EYGGKRAGFL
-118 PLGEVHPSCYA
+118 PLGEVHPTCYA
-129 DQELAKRGGRV
+129 DPDLAKRGGRV

-215 TGVIIRTAGLDRTRQ
+215 TGVIIRTAGLDRTKQ

-246 LAQGAE
+246 LAQAKE
-252 LPAPSVVYQERDLVI
+252 LPAPSVVYEESDLVI

-279 EILVDDREVFKRA
+279 EILADDREVFKRA

-308 LYREKRPIFSKY
+308 LYRERRPIFSKY
-320 QLEDQIE
+320 QLEEQIE

-335 LRSGG
+335 LKSGG

-368 TAFKTNMEAAEE
+368 TAFKTNMEAGEE

-406 IQEVERCLKNA
+406 IQEVERSLKNA

-450 TSSPCPHCK
+450 TSLPCPHCK
-459 GQGLVRSKESLG
+459 GQGLIRSKESLG
-471 LTVLRKIQAA
+471 LTVLRRIQAA
-481 AVKGNLLSAKAKVPL
+481 AVKGYLLAAKAKVPL
-496 EAANY
+496 DAANY
-501 LLNDKRDRLLK
+501 LLNEKRDRLLK
-512 IEHEYGIRINV
+512 LEQEYGIRIHV
-523 EGDAALTGSLFN
+523 EGDATLTGSLFN
-535 LVLDKKDIVPVDDET
+535 LAWRRRISPRSRKKPWRPRRKPLKKPRLPT
-550 FEAEAR
+550 WSHSRRR
-556 ALEEAEVADLEP
+556 AAVEEVATETESSPSELFAELAPDLP
-568 IPEDEAVAEIPA
+568 KLWHRSPRP
-580 AAAPGEFES
+580 
-589 LTEPAAAVAAT
+589 
-600 LAAVVQTTLS
+600 QC
-610 AEVKGL
+610 
-616 QGVAEPSSGSNG
+616 PSSPMARRPQRN
-628 GPVTREVSPPPWQP
+628 QP
-642 VRRRGRFWW
+642 LQAMGVR
-651 LRRATS
+651 S
-657 ATARS
+657 SMRS
-662 VTVPSVSN
+662 
-670 AADSPAAE
+670 
-678 AKAPAAVAT
+678 
-687 VTAQHPSNERS
+687 
-698 AGPPHR
+698 
-704 LPDSAAPW
+704 
-712 RRMLPLLKPL
+712 LPL
-722 RQLPLR
+722 
-728 GADDLRPG
+728 PG
-736 DHLPL
+736 NRLAVGCGSGGYGIWCHPPAGR

>member
-1 MKAEW
+1 
-6 LYLKQI
+6 
-12 YDFPATLLVNLL
+12 
-24 QIHSDWR
+24 
-31 APTQSPLINP
+31 
-41 FYSSCRGFMI
+41 MI
-51 RKMLINAEDV
+51 RKMLINAEDS

-67 IVAEGLLEEFD
+67 IVADGLLEEFD
-78 IETTQKEQIK
+78 IETTHKEQIK
-88 GNIYKGVVVKV
+88 GNIYKGIVVKV
-99 EAGLQAAFV
+99 EAGLQAAFI
-108 DYGGHRAGFL
+108 DYGGKRAGFL
-118 PLGEVHPSCYA
+118 PLGEVHPTSYA
-129 DQELAKRGGRV
+129 DPELAKRGGRV
-140 RIHDVLKRNQELLVQ
+140 RIHDVLKRNQELLIQV
-155 IVKDEI
+155 VKDEI

-194 EDEAQRRQLKEIVA
+194 EDEAQRRELKEIVA

-215 TGVIIRTAGLDRTRQ
+215 TGVIIRTAGLDRTKQ

-246 LAQGAE
+246 LAQAKE
-252 LPAPSVVYQERDLVI
+252 FPAPSVVYQERDLVI
-267 RSIRDYFTPDIA
+267 RSIRDYFTPDIG
-279 EILVDDREVFKRA
+279 EILVDDREVFRRA

-327 AIFEDKIP
+327 AIFEDKIA
-335 LRSGG
+335 LKSGG

-368 TAFKTNMEAAEE
+368 TAFKTNMEAGEE

-406 IQEVERCLKNA
+406 IQEVERALKNA

-450 TSSPCPHCK
+450 TSLPCPHCK
-459 GQGLVRSKESLG
+459 GQGMIRSRESLG

-481 AVKGNLLSAKAKVPL
+481 AVKGNLLAAKAKVPL
-496 EAANY
+496 EVANY
-501 LLNDKRDRLLK
+501 LLNDKRDRLLRL
-512 IEHEYGIRINV
+512 EQEYGIRILV
-523 EGDAALTGSLFN
+523 EGDAQLTGSLYN
-535 LVLDKKDIVPVDDET
+535 LLFDKKELTPAEEEVL
-550 FEAEAR
+550 EAELKLIAEVDI
-556 ALEEAEVADLEP
+556 ADFTPIQELEEVQEEEPATVGVTLDEVLEEEA
-568 IPEDEAVAEIPA
+568 IPEDATLEPVA
-580 AAAPGEFES
+580 AAATGIETNGLAE
-589 LTEPAAAVAAT
+589 AALVET
-600 LAAVVQTTLS
+600 PVVDP
-610 AEVKGL
+610 EVDDNGSGL
-616 QGVAEPSSGSNG
+616 KRP
-628 GPVTREVSPPPWQP
+628 PSPPSWQP
-642 VRRRGRFWW
+642 ARRRARFWW
-651 LRRATS
+651 LRRLVL
-657 ATARS
+657 TAERQAKDPVRS
-662 VTVPSVSN
+662 HAEQVSTTETEAQTAVSHPTPPPPPQVEREAVTTTQKT
-670 AADSPAAE
+670 DAE
-678 AKAPAAVAT
+678 
-687 VTAQHPSNERS
+687 
-698 AGPPHR
+698 
-704 LPDSAAPW
+704 APW
-712 RRMLPLLKPL
+712 RRMLPPVKPFREL
-722 RQLPLR
+722 PRPGFDEGTSTNLPLI
-728 GADDLRPG
+728 
-736 DHLPL
+736 

>member
-1 MKAEW
+1 
-6 LYLKQI
+6 
-12 YDFPATLLVNLL
+12 
-24 QIHSDWR
+24 
-31 APTQSPLINP
+31 
-41 FYSSCRGFMI
+41 MI
-51 RKMLINAEDV
+51 RKMLINAEDS

-67 IVAEGLLEEFD
+67 IVADGLLEEFD
-78 IETTQKEQIK
+78 IETTHKEQIK

-108 DYGGHRAGFL
+108 DYGGKRAGFL
-118 PLGEVHPSCYA
+118 PLGEVHPTSYA
-129 DQELAKRGGRV
+129 DPELAKRGGRV
-140 RIHDVLKRNQELLVQ
+140 RIHDVLKRNQELLIQV
-155 IVKDEI
+155 VKDEI

-194 EDEAQRRQLKEIVA
+194 EDEAQRRLLKEIVA

-215 TGVIIRTAGLDRTRQ
+215 TGVIIRTAGLDRTKQ

-246 LAQGAE
+246 LAQAKE

-267 RSIRDYFTPDIA
+267 RSIRDYFTPDIG
-279 EILVDDREVFKRA
+279 EILVDDREVFRRA

-368 TAFKTNMEAAEE
+368 TAFKTNMEAGEE

-406 IQEVERCLKNA
+406 VQEVERGLKNA

-428 RISKFGLL
+428 RISKFGLI

-450 TSSPCPHCK
+450 TSLPCPHCK
-459 GQGLVRSKESLG
+459 GQGLIRSRESLG

-481 AVKGNLLSAKAKVPL
+481 AVKGNLLAAKAKVPL
-496 EAANY
+496 EVANY
-501 LLNDKRDRLLK
+501 LLNDKRDRLLRL
-512 IEHEYGIRINV
+512 EQEYNIRILV
-523 EGDAALTGSLFN
+523 EGDAQLTGSLYN
-535 LVLDKKDIVPVDDET
+535 LVFDKKELTPAEEEVL
-550 FEAEAR
+550 EAELKLIEEVDIADFEPLQEAEEVLEEPATVGFTPDA
-556 ALEEAEVADLEP
+556 ALEE
-568 IPEDEAVAEIPA
+568 EAVAQDATLEPVA
-580 AAAPGEFES
+580 AAATSIDTNGIPGA
-589 LTEPAAAVAAT
+589 TVVDTPVVDTPADDNGSGRKH
-600 LAAVVQTTLS
+600 LS
-610 AEVKGL
+610 SF
-616 QGVAEPSSGSNG
+616 PS
-628 GPVTREVSPPPWQP
+628 WQP
-642 VRRRGRFWW
+642 VQHRGRFWW
-651 LRRATS
+651 LRRLVLTTERLAREPVGSPVEEVSGAEREVRAMPSQHTPPAPSQVERNVETTS
-657 ATARS
+657 QQT
-662 VTVPSVSN
+662 
-670 AADSPAAE
+670 E
-678 AKAPAAVAT
+678 I
-687 VTAQHPSNERS
+687 E
-698 AGPPHR
+698 
-704 LPDSAAPW
+704 APW
-712 RRMLPLLKPL
+712 RRMLPPIKPF
-722 RQLPLR
+722 RELPRTRLDE
-728 GADDLRPG
+728 GASGHEPAI
-736 DHLPL
+736 

>member
-1 MKAEW
+1 
-6 LYLKQI
+6 
-12 YDFPATLLVNLL
+12 
-24 QIHSDWR
+24 
-31 APTQSPLINP
+31 
-41 FYSSCRGFMI
+41 MI
-51 RKMLINAEDV
+51 RKMLINAEDA

-67 IVAEGLLEEFD
+67 IVADGILEEFD
-78 IETTQKEQIK
+78 IETSHKEQNK
-88 GNIYKGVVVKV
+88 SNIYKGVVVKV

-108 DYGGHRAGFL
+108 EYGGKRAGFL
-118 PLGEVHPSCYA
+118 PLGEVHPTCYA
-129 DQELAKRGGRV
+129 DPDLAKRSGRV

-155 IVKDEI
+155 VVKDEI

-215 TGVIIRTAGLDRTRQ
+215 TGVIIRTAGLDRTKQ

-246 LAQGAE
+246 LAQAKE
-252 LPAPSVVYQERDLVI
+252 LPAPSVVYEESDLVI

-303 VNRIK
+303 VSRIK
-308 LYREKRPIFSKY
+308 LYRERRPIFSKY
-320 QLEDQIE
+320 QLEEQIE

-335 LRSGG
+335 LKSGG

-368 TAFKTNMEAAEE
+368 TAFKTNMEAGEE

-406 IQEVERCLKNA
+406 IQEVERSLKNA

-450 TSSPCPHCK
+450 TTLPCPHCK
-459 GQGLVRSKESLG
+459 GQGLIRSKESLG

-481 AVKGNLLSAKAKVPL
+481 AVKGSLLAAKAKVPL
-496 EAANY
+496 DAANY
-501 LLNDKRDRLLK
+501 LLNEKRDRLLK
-512 IEHEYGIRINV
+512 LEQEYGIRIHV
-523 EGDAALTGSLFN
+523 EGDATLTGSLFN
-535 LVLDKKDIVPVDDET
+535 LALEKKDITAIEE
-550 FEAEAR
+550 EALEA
-556 ALEEAEVADLEP
+556 AAEVFEEAEVPDVEPFEEEAAIEEVATAAESSPSELIAELAPDLA
-568 IPEDEAVAEIPA
+568 EAVASLAEATVSVEPNGA
-580 AAAPGEFES
+580 PVVAAP
-589 LTEPAAAVAAT
+589 AT
-600 LAAVVQTTLS
+600 A
-610 AEVKGL
+610 G
-616 QGVAEPSSGSNG
+616 SGS
-628 GPVTREVSPPPWQP
+628 PLKREVPTPPWQLT
-642 VRRRGRFWW
+642 RHRLRFWW
-651 LRRATS
+651 LRRLVPS
-657 ATARS
+657 SSRS
-662 VTVPSVSN
+662 VSEPLQYGHVDDATTDSEAL
-670 AADSPAAE
+670 AAAHMTPTLSPHAQRSEE
-678 AKAPAAVAT
+678 AP
-687 VTAQHPSNERS
+687 N
-698 AGPPHR
+698 R
-704 LPDSAAPW
+704 LPDADAPW
-712 RRMLPLLKPL
+712 RRMLPPTKAPLL
-722 RQLPLR
+722 LPR
-728 GADDLRPG
+728 TGADDAPPG
-736 DHLPL
+736 DHLAV

>member
-1 MKAEW
+1 
-6 LYLKQI
+6 
-12 YDFPATLLVNLL
+12 
-24 QIHSDWR
+24 
-31 APTQSPLINP
+31 
-41 FYSSCRGFMI
+41 MI
-51 RKMLINAEDV
+51 RKMLINAEDA

-78 IETTQKEQIK
+78 IETTHKEQIR

-108 DYGGHRAGFL
+108 DYGGNRAGFL

-140 RIHDVLKRNQELLVQ
+140 RIHDVLKRNKELLVQ

-208 QLAPPPG
+208 QLEPPPG

-303 VNRIK
+303 VGRIK

-327 AIFEDKIP
+327 AIFEDKIS
-335 LRSGG
+335 LKSGG
-340 SIVIERT
+340 SIVVERT

-368 TAFKTNMEAAEE
+368 TAFKTNMEAGEE

-450 TSSPCPHCK
+450 TSLTCPHCK
-459 GQGLVRSKESLG
+459 GQGMVRSKESLG

-501 LLNDKRDRLLK
+501 LLNEKRDRLLK
-512 IEHEYGIRINV
+512 LEQEYGIRIHV
-523 EGDAALTGSLFN
+523 EGDATLTGSLFN
-535 LVLDKKDIVPVDDET
+535 LVLDKKDIVPVDDDT
-550 FEAEAR
+550 FEAEAK
-556 ALEEAEVADLEP
+556 ALEEAETAETELPV
-568 IPEDEAVAEIPA
+568 EDEVEEEVATAAEPPQVEPREEPLVTVTATVVAVVE
-580 AAAPGEFES
+580 
-589 LTEPAAAVAAT
+589 AT
-600 LAAVVQTTLS
+600 LAAEANGTPPA
-610 AEVKGL
+610 AEVASL
-616 QGVAEPSSGSNG
+616 ING
-628 GPVTREVSPPPWQP
+628 GTTKPEVPPLPTWQP
-642 VRRRGRFWW
+642 TRRRGRFWW
-651 LRRATS
+651 LKRRTS
-657 ATARS
+657 ANGRPTPRPVPATATDS
-662 VTVPSVSN
+662 PPVEAKPLAVV
-670 AADSPAAE
+670 ADAPEHHPAAE
-678 AKAPAAVAT
+678 LTVEAPRPV
-687 VTAQHPSNERS
+687 
-698 AGPPHR
+698 
-704 LPDSAAPW
+704 PDVAAPW
-712 RRMLPLLKPL
+712 RRMLPLIRPL
-722 RQLPLR
+722 RQLPVR
-728 GADDLRPG
+728 GIDDPPLG
-736 DHLPL
+736 DHPPV

>member
-1 MKAEW
+1 
-6 LYLKQI
+6 
-12 YDFPATLLVNLL
+12 
-24 QIHSDWR
+24 
-31 APTQSPLINP
+31 
-41 FYSSCRGFMI
+41 MI
-51 RKMLINAEDV
+51 RKMLINTEDA

-67 IVAEGLLEEFD
+67 IVADGILEEFD
-78 IETTQKEQIK
+78 IETCHKEQNK
-88 GNIYKGVVVKV
+88 SNIYKGVVVKV

-108 DYGGHRAGFL
+108 EYGGKRAGFL
-118 PLGEVHPSCYA
+118 PLGEVHPTCYA
-129 DQELAKRGGRV
+129 DPDLAKRGGRV

-155 IVKDEI
+155 VVKDEI

-215 TGVIIRTAGLDRTRQ
+215 TGVIIRTAGLDRTKQ

-246 LAQGAE
+246 LAQAKE
-252 LPAPSVVYQERDLVI
+252 LPAPSVVYEESDLVI

-303 VNRIK
+303 VSRIK
-308 LYREKRPIFSKY
+308 LYRERRPIFTKY
-320 QLEDQIE
+320 QLEEQIE

-335 LRSGG
+335 LKSGG

-368 TAFKTNMEAAEE
+368 TAFKTNMEAGEE

-406 IQEVERCLKNA
+406 IQEVERSLKNA
-417 LKRDKARTEMS
+417 LKRDKARTEMA

-450 TSSPCPHCK
+450 TTLPCPHCK
-459 GQGLVRSKESLG
+459 GQGLIRSKESLG
-471 LTVLRKIQAA
+471 LTVLRRIQAA
-481 AVKGNLLSAKAKVPL
+481 AVKGYLLAAKAKVPL
-496 EAANY
+496 DAANY
-501 LLNDKRDRLLK
+501 LLNEKRDRLLK
-512 IEHEYGIRINV
+512 LEQEYGIRIHV
-523 EGDAALTGSLFN
+523 EGDATLTGSLFN
-535 LVLDKKDIVPVDDET
+535 LALDKKDITAIE
-550 FEAEAR
+550 EEALEAAAEAF
-556 ALEEAEVADLEP
+556 EDAEVAEVEPFEEEVEVEPFEEEIAVEEVAMETASSPSALVADLAT
-568 IPEDEAVAEIPA
+568 DLAEAVASLAEATVPV
-580 AAAPGEFES
+580 ES
-589 LTEPAAAVAAT
+589 NGT
-600 LAAVVQTTLS
+600 S
-610 AEVKGL
+610 A
-616 QGVAEPSSGSNG
+616 VAEPGTAGSGS
-628 GPVTREVSPPPWQP
+628 PLKREPPTPPWQP
-642 VRRRGRFWW
+642 TRRRLRFWW
-651 LRRATS
+651 LRRLVPS
-657 ATARS
+657 SSRS
-662 VTVPSVSN
+662 VGEPLRQDHVDDSTADAEVL
-670 AADSPAAE
+670 AAAPMTPTLSSHVQRSEE
-678 AKAPAAVAT
+678 APK
-687 VTAQHPSNERS
+687 
-698 AGPPHR
+698 R
-704 LPDSAAPW
+704 LPDADAPW
-712 RRMLPLLKPL
+712 RRMLPPSRPPLL
-722 RQLPLR
+722 LPR
-728 GADDLRPG
+728 TGADNVPPG
-736 DHLPL
+736 DHLAV

>member
-1 MKAEW
+1 
-6 LYLKQI
+6 
-12 YDFPATLLVNLL
+12 
-24 QIHSDWR
+24 
-31 APTQSPLINP
+31 
-41 FYSSCRGFMI
+41 MI
-51 RKMLINAEDV
+51 RKMLINAEDA

-67 IVAEGLLEEFD
+67 IVADGILEEFD
-78 IETTQKEQIK
+78 IETSHKEQNK
-88 GNIYKGVVVKV
+88 SNIYKGIVVKV

-108 DYGGHRAGFL
+108 DYGGKRAGFL
-118 PLGEVHPSCYA
+118 PLGEVHPTCYA
-129 DQELAKRGGRV
+129 DPDVAKRSGRV

-155 IVKDEI
+155 VVKDEI

-215 TGVIIRTAGLDRTRQ
+215 TGVIIRTAGLDRTKQ

-246 LAQGAE
+246 LAQAKE
-252 LPAPSVVYQERDLVI
+252 LPAPSVVYEESDLVI

-303 VNRIK
+303 VSRIK
-308 LYREKRPIFSKY
+308 LYRERRPIFSKY
-320 QLEDQIE
+320 QLEEQIE

-335 LRSGG
+335 LKSGG

-368 TAFKTNMEAAEE
+368 TAFKTNMEAGEE

-450 TSSPCPHCK
+450 TSLPCPHCK

-481 AVKGNLLSAKAKVPL
+481 AVKGNLLTAKAKVPL
-496 EAANY
+496 DAANY
-501 LLNDKRDRLLK
+501 LLNEKRDRLLK
-512 IEHEYGIRINV
+512 LEQEYAIRIHV
-523 EGDAALTGSLFN
+523 EGDATLTGSLFN
-535 LVLDKKDIVPVDDET
+535 LGLEKRDIPA
-550 FEAEAR
+550 FEEEP
-556 ALEEAEVADLEP
+556 LEPEPEFHAEVDVADTELLG
-568 IPEDEAVAEIPA
+568 EDAPMEEVPTA
-580 AAAPGEFES
+580 AASVPTESFKEPAPITPEEV
-589 LTEPAAAVAAT
+589 AAAVEAALSVEVNGSST
-600 LAAVVQTTLS
+600 VAAPIPAGNGSPLKP
-610 AEVKGL
+610 EVDG
-616 QGVAEPSSGSNG
+616 
-628 GPVTREVSPPPWQP
+628 PPWQP
-642 VRRRGRFWW
+642 TRRRLRFWW
-651 LRRATS
+651 LRRLVS
-657 ATARS
+657 S
-662 VTVPSVSN
+662 PSRAGNEPLRHGTIDDV
-670 AADSPAAE
+670 AADSE
-678 AKAPAAVAT
+678 AVSAAPAT
-687 VTAQHPSNERS
+687 PSPHAPRGEGTPNR
-698 AGPPHR
+698 PP
-704 LPDSAAPW
+704 DVEAPW
-712 RRMLPLLKPL
+712 RRMLPPSRPLL
-722 RQLPLR
+722 QLPRR
-728 GADDLRPG
+728 GADDASTG
-736 DHLPL
+736 DHLSI

>member
-1 MKAEW
+1 
-6 LYLKQI
+6 
-12 YDFPATLLVNLL
+12 
-24 QIHSDWR
+24 
-31 APTQSPLINP
+31 
-41 FYSSCRGFMI
+41 MI
-51 RKMLINAEDV
+51 RKMLINAEDA

-67 IVAEGLLEEFD
+67 IVADGILEEFD
-78 IETTQKEQIK
+78 IETCHKEQNK
-88 GNIYKGVVVKV
+88 SNIYKGVVVKV

-108 DYGGHRAGFL
+108 EYGGKRAGFL
-118 PLGEVHPSCYA
+118 PLGEVHPTCYA
-129 DQELAKRGGRV
+129 DPDLAKRGGRV

-155 IVKDEI
+155 VVKDEI

-215 TGVIIRTAGLDRTRQ
+215 TGVIIRTAGLDRTKQ

-246 LAQGAE
+246 LAQAKE
-252 LPAPSVVYQERDLVI
+252 LPAPSVVYEESDLVI

-308 LYREKRPIFSKY
+308 LYRERRPIFSKY
-320 QLEDQIE
+320 QLEEQIE

-335 LRSGG
+335 LKSGG

-450 TSSPCPHCK
+450 TTLPCPHCK
-459 GQGLVRSKESLG
+459 GQGLIRSKESLG
-471 LTVLRKIQAA
+471 LTVLRRIQAA
-481 AVKGNLLSAKAKVPL
+481 AVKGYLLAAKAKVPL
-496 EAANY
+496 DAANY
-501 LLNDKRDRLLK
+501 LLNEKRDRLLK
-512 IEHEYGIRINV
+512 LEQEYGIHIHV
-523 EGDAALTGSLFN
+523 EGDTALTGSLFN
-535 LVLDKKDIVPVDDET
+535 LNLEKKDITAIE
-550 FEAEAR
+550 EE
-556 ALEEAEVADLEP
+556 ALETMAEIDEETEVAEVAPIAEEVAVEDVPTEAEP
-568 IPEDEAVAEIPA
+568 LPSTSVAEPAPGPAEAVATV
-580 AAAPGEFES
+580 AAAPLSVEANGAS
-589 LTEPAAAVAAT
+589 
-600 LAAVVQTTLS
+600 AVVETAT
-610 AEVKGL
+610 AGN
-616 QGVAEPSSGSNG
+616 GS
-628 GPVTREVSPPPWQP
+628 PLKREVHAPSWQP
-642 VRRRGRFWW
+642 NHRRLRFWW
-651 LRRATS
+651 LRRVAAS
-657 ATARS
+657 PSRS
-662 VTVPSVSN
+662 VSEPLRHGHVDDGARDSAALAAAPIPSAPGPHAHRSEDVPN
-670 AADSPAAE
+670 
-678 AKAPAAVAT
+678 
-687 VTAQHPSNERS
+687 
-698 AGPPHR
+698 R
-704 LPDSAAPW
+704 LPDAEAPW
-712 RRMLPLLKPL
+712 RRMLPPIRPPL
-722 RQLPLR
+722 QLPR
-728 GADDLRPG
+728 AGVDDGPPG
-736 DHLPL
+736 DHLTI

>member
-1 MKAEW
+1 
-6 LYLKQI
+6 
-12 YDFPATLLVNLL
+12 
-24 QIHSDWR
+24 
-31 APTQSPLINP
+31 
-41 FYSSCRGFMI
+41 MI
-51 RKMLINAEDV
+51 RKMLINAEDA

-67 IVAEGLLEEFD
+67 IVADGILEEFD
-78 IETTQKEQIK
+78 IETSHKEQNK
-88 GNIYKGVVVKV
+88 SNIYKGVVVKV

-108 DYGGHRAGFL
+108 EYGGKRAGFL
-118 PLGEVHPSCYA
+118 PLGEVHPTCYA
-129 DQELAKRGGRV
+129 DQDLAKRGGRV

-155 IVKDEI
+155 VVKDEI

-215 TGVIIRTAGLDRTRQ
+215 TGVIIRTAGLDRTKQ

-235 MAYLLKLWETI
+235 MAYLLKLWDTI
-246 LAQGAE
+246 LAQAKE
-252 LPAPSVVYQERDLVI
+252 LPAPSVVYEESDLVI

-308 LYREKRPIFSKY
+308 LYRERRPIFSKY
-320 QLEDQIE
+320 QLEEQIE

-335 LRSGG
+335 LKSGG

-368 TAFKTNMEAAEE
+368 TAFKTNMEAGEE

-406 IQEVERCLKNA
+406 IQEVERSLKNA

-450 TSSPCPHCK
+450 TTLPCPHCK
-459 GQGLVRSKESLG
+459 GQGLIRSKESLG
-471 LTVLRKIQAA
+471 LTVLRRIQAA
-481 AVKGNLLSAKAKVPL
+481 AVKGYLLAAKAKVPL
-496 EAANY
+496 DAANY
-501 LLNDKRDRLLK
+501 LLNEKRDRLLK
-512 IEHEYGIRINV
+512 LEQEYGIRIHV
-523 EGDAALTGSLFN
+523 EGDATLTGSLFN
-535 LVLDKKDIVPVDDET
+535 LTLDKKDTTAIE
-550 FEAEAR
+550 EE
-556 ALEEAEVADLEP
+556 ALEAAAGVFAEPEIAAVEPREEEAAVEDVATEAASAPSALAAELAPDLAG
-568 IPEDEAVAEIPA
+568 AVASLADATLSVESNS
-580 AAAPGEFES
+580 AP
-589 LTEPAAAVAAT
+589 TVAEPAAA
-600 LAAVVQTTLS
+600 
-610 AEVKGL
+610 G
-616 QGVAEPSSGSNG
+616 NG
-628 GPVTREVSPPPWQP
+628 HALKREAPTPPRQP
-642 VRRRGRFWW
+642 NRRRLRFWW
-651 LRRATS
+651 LRRLVPTS
-657 ATARS
+657 NRS
-662 VTVPSVSN
+662 VSEPLQHGDVN
-670 AADSPAAE
+670 DGAADAEDFAAALTTPAVGPLAQRSGD
-678 AKAPAAVAT
+678 AP
-687 VTAQHPSNERS
+687 S
-698 AGPPHR
+698 R
-704 LPDSAAPW
+704 LPDAEAPW
-712 RRMLPLLKPL
+712 RRMLPPT
-722 RQLPLR
+722 RPPLPLPR
-728 GADDLRPG
+728 PGADDVPPG
-736 DHLPL
+736 DHLAV

>member
-1 MKAEW
+1 
-6 LYLKQI
+6 
-12 YDFPATLLVNLL
+12 
-24 QIHSDWR
+24 
-31 APTQSPLINP
+31 
-41 FYSSCRGFMI
+41 MI
-51 RKMLINAEDV
+51 RKMLINAEDA

-67 IVAEGLLEEFD
+67 IVADGILEEFD
-78 IETTQKEQIK
+78 IETCHKEQNK
-88 GNIYKGVVVKV
+88 SNIYKGVVVKV

-108 DYGGHRAGFL
+108 DYGGKRAGFL
-118 PLGEVHPSCYA
+118 PLGEVHPTCYA
-129 DQELAKRGGRV
+129 DPELAKRGRV
-140 RIHDVLKRNQELLVQ
+140 RIHDVLKRNQELLIQ

-215 TGVIIRTAGLDRTRQ
+215 TGVIIRTAGLDRTKQ

-246 LAQGAE
+246 LLQAKE
-252 LPAPSVVYQERDLVI
+252 LPAPSVVYEESDLVI

-335 LRSGG
+335 LKSGG

-450 TSSPCPHCK
+450 TSLPCPHCK
-459 GQGLVRSKESLG
+459 GQGLIRSKESLG

-481 AVKGNLLSAKAKVPL
+481 AVKGYLLSAKAKVPL
-496 EAANY
+496 EVANY
-501 LLNDKRDRLLK
+501 LLNEKRDRLLK
-512 IEHEYGIRINV
+512 IEQEYGIRIHV

-535 LVLDKKDIVPVDDET
+535 LALEKKDIT
-550 FEAEAR
+550 
-556 ALEEAEVADLEP
+556 ALEEEAPETEVEAQEEVEVAAGGPLGEEVTLAEVATAGE
-568 IPEDEAVAEIPA
+568 A
-580 AAAPGEFES
+580 AAAEAFEEAIPSPAEVGMS
-589 LTEPAAAVAAT
+589 LVEAT
-600 LAAVVQTTLS
+600 LSVEGNGASTATETTT
-610 AEVKGL
+610 A
-616 QGVAEPSSGSNG
+616 SNG
-628 GPVTREVSPPPWQP
+628 SPLPHTVSSPARPPS
-642 VRRRGRFWW
+642 RRPLRFWW
-651 LRRATS
+651 LRRLVASPSRSMGTPLGHGAAADVTADPEALSAASATS
-657 ATARS
+657 APSAHGHRS
-662 VTVPSVSN
+662 GETSN
-670 AADSPAAE
+670 
-678 AKAPAAVAT
+678 
-687 VTAQHPSNERS
+687 
-698 AGPPHR
+698 R
-704 LPDSAAPW
+704 LPDAEAPW
-712 RRMLPLLKPL
+712 RRMLPPIRPPL
-722 RQLPLR
+722 QLPRR
-728 GADDLRPG
+728 GVDDAPTG
-736 DHLPL
+736 DYL

>member
-1 MKAEW
+1 
-6 LYLKQI
+6 
-12 YDFPATLLVNLL
+12 
-24 QIHSDWR
+24 
-31 APTQSPLINP
+31 
-41 FYSSCRGFMI
+41 MI
-51 RKMLINAEDV
+51 RKMLINAEDA

-67 IVAEGLLEEFD
+67 IVADGILEEFD
-78 IETTQKEQIK
+78 IETCHKEQNK
-88 GNIYKGVVVKV
+88 SNIYKGVVVKV

-108 DYGGHRAGFL
+108 EYGGKRAGFL
-118 PLGEVHPSCYA
+118 PLGEVHPTCYA
-129 DQELAKRGGRV
+129 DPDLAKRGGRV

-155 IVKDEI
+155 VVKDEI

-215 TGVIIRTAGLDRTRQ
+215 TGVIIRTAGLDRTKQ

-235 MAYLLKLWETI
+235 MAYLLKLWDTI
-246 LAQGAE
+246 LAQAKE
-252 LPAPSVVYQERDLVI
+252 LPAPSVVYEESDLVI

-279 EILVDDREVFKRA
+279 EILADDREVFKRA

-308 LYREKRPIFSKY
+308 LYRERRPIFSKY
-320 QLEDQIE
+320 QLEEQIE

-335 LRSGG
+335 LKSGG

-368 TAFKTNMEAAEE
+368 TAFKTNMEAGEE

-406 IQEVERCLKNA
+406 IQEVERSLKNA

-450 TSSPCPHCK
+450 TTLPCPHCK
-459 GQGLVRSKESLG
+459 GQGLIRSKESLG
-471 LTVLRKIQAA
+471 LTVLRRIQAA
-481 AVKGNLLSAKAKVPL
+481 AVKGSLLAAKAKVPL
-496 EAANY
+496 DAANY
-501 LLNDKRDRLLK
+501 LLNEKRDRLLK
-512 IEHEYGIRINV
+512 LEQEYGIRIHV
-523 EGDAALTGSLFN
+523 EGDATLTGSLFN
-535 LVLDKKDIVPVDDET
+535 LTLEKKDITASE
-550 FEAEAR
+550 EEALEAAAEAF
-556 ALEEAEVADLEP
+556 EEAEVAEVEPFEEEGAVEEVELETASSPSDLVAELAP
-568 IPEDEAVAEIPA
+568 DLAEAVASLAEATVSVEPNGTPA
-580 AAAPGEFES
+580 VE
-589 LTEPAAAVAAT
+589 EPATAGNGSP
-600 LAAVVQTTLS
+600 LKH
-610 AEVKGL
+610 EV
-616 QGVAEPSSGSNG
+616 P
-628 GPVTREVSPPPWQP
+628 TPPWQP
-642 VRRRGRFWW
+642 TRRRLRFWW
-651 LRRATS
+651 LRRLVPS
-657 ATARS
+657 SSRS
-662 VTVPSVSN
+662 VSEPLRHSYVDDGT
-670 AADSPAAE
+670 ADAE
-678 AKAPAAVAT
+678 AVSAAHMTPTLSPHAQQSAEAP
-687 VTAQHPSNERS
+687 N
-698 AGPPHR
+698 R
-704 LPDSAAPW
+704 LPDADAPW
-712 RRMLPLLKPL
+712 RRMLPPTRPPLL
-722 RQLPLR
+722 LPR
-728 GADDLRPG
+728 TGADDAPPG
-736 DHLPL
+736 DHLAV

>member
-1 MKAEW
+1 
-6 LYLKQI
+6 
-12 YDFPATLLVNLL
+12 
-24 QIHSDWR
+24 
-31 APTQSPLINP
+31 
-41 FYSSCRGFMI
+41 
-51 RKMLINAEDV
+51 
-61 EESRVA
+61 VA
-67 IVAEGLLEEFD
+67 DGILEEFD
-78 IETTQKEQIK
+78 IETCHKEQNK
-88 GNIYKGVVVKV
+88 SNIYKGVVVKV

-108 DYGGHRAGFL
+108 EYGGKRAGFL

-129 DQELAKRGGRV
+129 DPDLAKRGGRV

-155 IVKDEI
+155 VVKDEI

-215 TGVIIRTAGLDRTRQ
+215 TGVIIRTAGLDRTKQ

-246 LAQGAE
+246 LAQAKE
-252 LPAPSVVYQERDLVI
+252 LPAPSVVYEESDLVI

-308 LYREKRPIFSKY
+308 LYRERRPIFSKY
-320 QLEDQIE
+320 QLEEQIE

-335 LRSGG
+335 LKSGG

-368 TAFKTNMEAAEE
+368 TAFKTNMEAGEE

-406 IQEVERCLKNA
+406 IQEVERSLKNA
-417 LKRDKARTEMS
+417 LKRDKARTEMA

-450 TSSPCPHCK
+450 TTLPCPHCK
-459 GQGLVRSKESLG
+459 GQGLIRSKESLG
-471 LTVLRKIQAA
+471 LTVLRRIQAA
-481 AVKGNLLSAKAKVPL
+481 AVKGYLLAAKAKVPL
-496 EAANY
+496 DAANY
-501 LLNDKRDRLLK
+501 LLNEKRDRLLK
-512 IEHEYGIRINV
+512 LEQEYGIRIHV
-523 EGDAALTGSLFN
+523 EGDATLTGSLFN
-535 LVLDKKDIVPVDDET
+535 LVLEKKDIT
-550 FEAEAR
+550 
-556 ALEEAEVADLEP
+556 ALEEEALEAAVEVFDEAEVDEAEPLGEDIAEVAD
-568 IPEDEAVAEIPA
+568 EDVAAEEVATVTASLPNPTAAESAPDLAEAVASLAEVTIPA
-580 AAAPGEFES
+580 E
-589 LTEPAAAVAAT
+589 
-600 LAAVVQTTLS
+600 
-610 AEVKGL
+610 
-616 QGVAEPSSGSNG
+616 SNG
-628 GPVTREVSPPPWQP
+628 TPVFEEPGGAGGGSPLKREPPAPPWQAP
-642 VRRRGRFWW
+642 RRRLRFWW
-651 LRRATS
+651 LRRLVPPASRSLSEPLRHDHVDETS
-657 ATARS
+657 
-662 VTVPSVSN
+662 V
-670 AADSPAAE
+670 DAE
-678 AKAPAAVAT
+678 A
-687 VTAQHPSNERS
+687 VTAAHI
-698 AGPPHR
+698 PPALSTYALRREEAANR
-704 LPDSAAPW
+704 LPDADAPW
-712 RRMLPLLKPL
+712 RRMLPPSRPPLL
-722 RQLPLR
+722 LPR
-728 GADDLRPG
+728 TGADNEPPADPSSV
-736 DHLPL
+736 

>member
-1 MKAEW
+1 
-6 LYLKQI
+6 
-12 YDFPATLLVNLL
+12 
-24 QIHSDWR
+24 
-31 APTQSPLINP
+31 
-41 FYSSCRGFMI
+41 MI
-51 RKMLINAEDV
+51 RKMLINAEDA

-67 IVAEGLLEEFD
+67 IVADGILEEFD
-78 IETTQKEQIK
+78 IETSHKEQNK
-88 GNIYKGVVVKV
+88 SNIYKGIVVKV

-108 DYGGHRAGFL
+108 DYGGKRAGFL
-118 PLGEVHPSCYA
+118 PLGEVHPTCYA
-129 DQELAKRGGRV
+129 DADLAKRGGRV

-155 IVKDEI
+155 VVKDEI

-215 TGVIIRTAGLDRTRQ
+215 TGVIIRTAGLDRTKQ

-246 LAQGAE
+246 LAQAKE
-252 LPAPSVVYQERDLVI
+252 IPAPSVVYEESDLVI

-279 EILVDDREVFKRA
+279 EILVDDREVLKRA

-303 VNRIK
+303 VSRIK
-308 LYREKRPIFSKY
+308 LYRERRPIFSKY
-320 QLEDQIE
+320 QLEEQIE

-335 LRSGG
+335 LKSGG

-450 TSSPCPHCK
+450 TSLPCPHCK
-459 GQGLVRSKESLG
+459 GQGLIRSKESLG

-481 AVKGNLLSAKAKVPL
+481 AVKGNLMVARAKVPL

-501 LLNDKRDRLLK
+501 LLNEKRDRLLK
-512 IEHEYGIRINV
+512 IEQEYGIRIHV
-523 EGDAALTGSLFN
+523 EGDATLTGSVFN
-535 LVLDKKDIVPVDDET
+535 LSLDKRDISAAEEELL
-550 FEAEAR
+550 EAEAK
-556 ALEEAEVADLEP
+556 AFEEAEVIETELVEEETAAGGEPTAVESVLAEAFEEPAP
-568 IPEDEAVAEIPA
+568 IPPEAVASIIEASLSVEVNGSVTSEEPATIGNGSPLKQAIPIPA
-580 AAAPGEFES
+580 WP
-589 LTEPAAAVAAT
+589 LT
-600 LAAVVQTTLS
+600 
-610 AEVKGL
+610 
-616 QGVAEPSSGSNG
+616 
-628 GPVTREVSPPPWQP
+628 
-642 VRRRGRFWW
+642 RRRLRFWW
-651 LRRATS
+651 LRRVGS
-657 ATARS
+657 S
-662 VTVPSVSN
+662 SSPSVSEALHHGMVDTA
-670 AADSPAAE
+670 AADSEAAPGLRTTPTPSPE
-678 AKAPAAVAT
+678 AHRSEAAPRR
-687 VTAQHPSNERS
+687 PLGSE
-698 AGPPHR
+698 
-704 LPDSAAPW
+704 APW
-712 RRMLPLLKPL
+712 RRMLPPIKPPL
-722 RQLPLR
+722 QLPRR
-728 GADDLRPG
+728 GPDDEATG
-736 DHLPL
+736 DHLSI

>member
-1 MKAEW
+1 
-6 LYLKQI
+6 
-12 YDFPATLLVNLL
+12 
-24 QIHSDWR
+24 
-31 APTQSPLINP
+31 
-41 FYSSCRGFMI
+41 MI
-51 RKMLINAEDV
+51 RKMLINAEDA

-67 IVAEGLLEEFD
+67 IVADGILEEFD
-78 IETTQKEQIK
+78 IETCHKEQNK
-88 GNIYKGVVVKV
+88 SNIYKGVVVKV

-108 DYGGHRAGFL
+108 EYGGKRAGFL
-118 PLGEVHPSCYA
+118 PLGEVHPTCYA
-129 DQELAKRGGRV
+129 DQDLAKRGGRV

-155 IVKDEI
+155 VVKDEI

-215 TGVIIRTAGLDRTRQ
+215 TGVIIRTAGLDRTKQ

-246 LAQGAE
+246 LAQAKE
-252 LPAPSVVYQERDLVI
+252 FPAPSVVYEERDLVI

-308 LYREKRPIFSKY
+308 LYRERRPIFSKY
-320 QLEDQIE
+320 QLEEQIE

-335 LRSGG
+335 LKSGG

-450 TSSPCPHCK
+450 TTLPCPHCK
-459 GQGLVRSKESLG
+459 GQGLIRSKESLG
-471 LTVLRKIQAA
+471 LTVLRRIQAA
-481 AVKGNLLSAKAKVPL
+481 AVKGSLLAAKAKVPL
-496 EAANY
+496 DAANY
-501 LLNDKRDRLLK
+501 LLNEKRDRLLK
-512 IEHEYGIRINV
+512 LEQEYGIRIHV
-523 EGDAALTGSLFN
+523 EGDTALTGSLFN
-535 LVLDKKDIVPVDDET
+535 LILDKKDITAIE
-550 FEAEAR
+550 EE
-556 ALEEAEVADLEP
+556 ALETAAEVYEDTEVAEMEPLEEEAAVEEVP
-568 IPEDEAVAEIPA
+568 IEAASLTSESVAELAPILAEAVASVA
-580 AAAPGEFES
+580 AATS
-589 LTEPAAAVAAT
+589 PAEANGA
-600 LAAVVQTTLS
+600 S
-610 AEVKGL
+610 A
-616 QGVAEPSSGSNG
+616 VAEPATAGNGS
-628 GPVTREVSPPPWQP
+628 PLKREVHTPSWQP
-642 VRRRGRFWW
+642 TRRRRRFWW
-651 LRRATS
+651 LRRSGASSSRSMNEPRRHGHVDDGATES
-657 ATARS
+657 EALAAAPTASTPSPQAHRS
-662 VTVPSVSN
+662 E
-670 AADSPAAE
+670 D
-678 AKAPAAVAT
+678 VA
-687 VTAQHPSNERS
+687 N
-698 AGPPHR
+698 R
-704 LPDSAAPW
+704 LPDTEAPW
-712 RRMLPLLKPL
+712 RRMLPPIRPPFLLP
-722 RQLPLR
+722 RR
-728 GADDLRPG
+728 GADDAPPE
-736 DHLPL
+736 DHLAV

>member
-1 MKAEW
+1 
-6 LYLKQI
+6 
-12 YDFPATLLVNLL
+12 
-24 QIHSDWR
+24 
-31 APTQSPLINP
+31 
-41 FYSSCRGFMI
+41 MI
-51 RKMLINAEDV
+51 RKMLINTEDA

-67 IVAEGLLEEFD
+67 IVADGILEEFD
-78 IETTQKEQIK
+78 IETSHKEQNK
-88 GNIYKGVVVKV
+88 SNIYKGIVVKV

-108 DYGGHRAGFL
+108 DYGGKRAGFL
-118 PLGEVHPSCYA
+118 PLGEVHPTCYA
-129 DQELAKRGGRV
+129 DPDLAKRGGRV
-140 RIHDVLKRNQELLVQ
+140 RIHDVLKRNQELLIQV
-155 IVKDEI
+155 VKDEI

-215 TGVIIRTAGLDRTRQ
+215 TGVIIRTAGLDRTKQ

-246 LAQGAE
+246 LAQAKE
-252 LPAPSVVYQERDLVI
+252 LPAPSVVYEESDLVI

-308 LYREKRPIFSKY
+308 LYRERRPIFSKY

-335 LRSGG
+335 LKSGG

-368 TAFKTNMEAAEE
+368 TAFKTNMEAGEE

-450 TSSPCPHCK
+450 TSLPCPHCK
-459 GQGLVRSKESLG
+459 GQGLIRSKESLG
-471 LTVLRKIQAA
+471 LTVLRKIQGA
-481 AVKGNLLSAKAKVPL
+481 AVKGYLLAAKAKVPL

-501 LLNDKRDRLLK
+501 LLNEKRDRLLK
-512 IEHEYGIRINV
+512 LEQEYAIRIHV
-523 EGDAALTGSLFN
+523 EGDATLTGSVFN
-535 LVLDKKDIVPVDDET
+535 LTLDKKDIAAIEEESL
-550 FEAEAR
+550 EAEVE
-556 ALEEAEVADLEP
+556 ALEEAEVIDTEPLEEETAADEGPTAAEP
-568 IPEDEAVAEIPA
+568 ALTEVFEEPAPITAEAVASIVEA
-580 AAAPGEFES
+580 S
-589 LTEPAAAVAAT
+589 
-600 LAAVVQTTLS
+600 LS
-610 AEVKGL
+610 AEVNGSST
-616 QGVAEPSSGSNG
+616 VVEPATAGNGSPLKHEIPTPFG
-628 GPVTREVSPPPWQP
+628 QST
-642 VRRRGRFWW
+642 RRRLRFWW
-651 LRRATS
+651 LRRS
-657 ATARS
+657 VPSSSRS
-662 VTVPSVSN
+662 VGESLRHGVADAV
-670 AADSPAAE
+670 AADPEALPAAHMTPTAHPHAHRNE
-678 AKAPAAVAT
+678 GAP
-687 VTAQHPSNERS
+687 N
-698 AGPPHR
+698 R
-704 LPDSAAPW
+704 LQDAEAPW
-712 RRMLPLLKPL
+712 RRMLPPTRPPL
-722 RQLPLR
+722 QLPRR
-728 GADDLRPG
+728 GADDAATG
-736 DHLPL
+736 DHLSI

>member
-1 MKAEW
+1 
-6 LYLKQI
+6 
-12 YDFPATLLVNLL
+12 
-24 QIHSDWR
+24 
-31 APTQSPLINP
+31 
-41 FYSSCRGFMI
+41 MI
-51 RKMLINAEDV
+51 RKMLINAEDA

-67 IVAEGLLEEFD
+67 IVADGILEEFD
-78 IETTQKEQIK
+78 IETCHKEQNK
-88 GNIYKGVVVKV
+88 SNIYKGVVVKV

-108 DYGGHRAGFL
+108 EYGGKRAGFL

-129 DQELAKRGGRV
+129 DPDLAKRGGRV

-155 IVKDEI
+155 VVKDEI

-215 TGVIIRTAGLDRTRQ
+215 TGVIIRTAGLDRTKQ

-246 LAQGAE
+246 LAQAKE
-252 LPAPSVVYQERDLVI
+252 LPAPSVVYEESDLVI

-279 EILVDDREVFKRA
+279 EILVDNREVFKRA

-308 LYREKRPIFSKY
+308 LYRERRPIFSKY
-320 QLEDQIE
+320 QLEEQIE

-368 TAFKTNMEAAEE
+368 TAFKTNMEASEE

-406 IQEVERCLKNA
+406 IQEVERGLKNA
-417 LKRDKARTEMS
+417 LKRDKARTEMA

-436 EVSRQRLKPALQDE
+436 EISRQRLKPALQDE
-450 TSSPCPHCK
+450 TTLPCPHCK
-459 GQGLVRSKESLG
+459 GQGLIRSKESLG
-471 LTVLRKIQAA
+471 LTVLRRIQAA
-481 AVKGNLLSAKAKVPL
+481 AVKGYLLSAKAKVPL
-496 EAANY
+496 DAANY
-501 LLNDKRDRLLK
+501 LLNEKRDRLLK
-512 IEHEYGIRINV
+512 LEQEYGIRIHV
-523 EGDAALTGSLFN
+523 EGDASLTGSLFN
-535 LVLDKKDIVPVDDET
+535 LVLEKKDISA
-550 FEAEAR
+550 AE
-556 ALEEAEVADLEP
+556 EEPL
-568 IPEDEAVAEIPA
+568 A
-580 AAAPGEFES
+580 AAAQVLEGPEVAEVEPGGQEAAMAEVTPES
-589 LTEPAAAVAAT
+589 EASPSELVAELEPDLAKAVASLAEATVSVESNGAPANAEPATA
-600 LAAVVQTTLS
+600 
-610 AEVKGL
+610 GN
-616 QGVAEPSSGSNG
+616 GS
-628 GPVTREVSPPPWQP
+628 PLKREAPTPPWQP
-642 VRRRGRFWW
+642 ARRRLRFWW
-651 LRRATS
+651 LRRL
-657 ATARS
+657 
-662 VTVPSVSN
+662 VPSSG
-670 AADSPAAE
+670 
-678 AKAPAAVAT
+678 
-687 VTAQHPSNERS
+687 RS
-698 AGPPHR
+698 ASEPHRPDRADDSMAAAIAAAHITPTASPHPQRDVEAPNR
-704 LPDSAAPW
+704 LPDADAPW
-712 RRMLPLLKPL
+712 RRMLPPSRPPLL
-722 RQLPLR
+722 LPR
-728 GADDLRPG
+728 PGADDVPPG
-736 DHLPL
+736 DHMAV